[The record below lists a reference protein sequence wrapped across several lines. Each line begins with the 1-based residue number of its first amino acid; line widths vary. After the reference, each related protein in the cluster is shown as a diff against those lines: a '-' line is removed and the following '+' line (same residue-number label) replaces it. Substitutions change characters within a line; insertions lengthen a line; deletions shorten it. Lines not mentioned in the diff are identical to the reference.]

1 MLRLIRDGRART
13 HAELVEL
20 TGLSR
25 STVAQRVDSLLTR
38 RLVVPAEPGASRGG
52 RPPRTFAFNRDAGV
66 VLAADL
72 GATHSRVAIT
82 DMAGDVL
89 AEAREDIPIASGP
102 EIVLGWLEETFDGL
116 LKEVER
122 GGDDV
127 QRHRGRRAGPGR
139 VRRPARRWRRR
150 SCPAGTA
157 TASPRDLRN
166 RYGVPVLVD
175 NDVNIMA
182 LGEYWSRWRDTD
194 HLLFVKVGTGIG
206 CGVITDGRIHR
217 GAQGAAGDIG
227 HIHVPDHDDV
237 ICRCGNLGCLEAIA
251 GGGAMAATLTNL
263 GVPAHNSRDVV
274 RHVRDGRPEAMRLVR
289 QAGREL
295 GGVLARA
302 VNFFNPGVIVI
313 GGDIAHAD
321 EHLLAGVREVVY
333 RRSTALATRSIRIA
347 RSTLDDR
354 AGVLGAAVMVIEACW
369 HPRRSTRRWP
379 PRPAARGGADEL
391 RLGRAA
397 RVWPRGRQCRV
408 FVDMRENPRVEFSTY
423 AVVNATLTAQ
433 RPTPSPPYPA
443 AVEFSP
449 VGRSG

>member
-1 MLRLIRDGRART
+1 M
-13 HAELVEL
+13 
-20 TGLSR
+20 
-25 STVAQRVDSLLTR
+25 DSLLAQ
-38 RLVVPAEPGASRGG
+38 RLVVPAGASASTGG
-52 RPPRTFAFNRDAGV
+52 RPPKTFAFNRNAGA

-72 GATHSRVAIT
+72 GATHSRVAVT
-82 DMAGDVL
+82 DLAGDVMVQTR
-89 AEAREDIPIASGP
+89 ADMPISDGP
-102 EIVLGWLEETFDGL
+102 DTVLGWLEETFNALLQECGHKAADVRGIGVGIPGPVEFATGTPVAPPIMPGWDG
-116 LKEVER
+116 
-122 GGDDV
+122 
-127 QRHRGRRAGPGR
+127 
-139 VRRPARRWRRR
+139 
-150 SCPAGTA
+150 
-157 TASPRDLRN
+157 
-166 RYGVPVLVD
+166 YGVATRLRDVYDAPVLVD

-182 LGEYWSRWRDTD
+182 LGEYWSRWRDTE

-251 GGGAMAATLTNL
+251 GGGAMATTLTNL
-263 GVPAHNSRDVV
+263 GVPAQNSRDVV

-295 GGVLARA
+295 GGVLASA

-354 AGVLGAAVMVIEACW
+354 AGVLGAAVMVIEAVLA
-369 HPRRSTRRWP
+369 PEAIDQAM
-379 PRPAARGGADEL
+379 AAA
-391 RLGRAA
+391 
-397 RVWPRGRQCRV
+397 
-408 FVDMRENPRVEFSTY
+408 
-423 AVVNATLTAQ
+423 
-433 RPTPSPPYPA
+433 
-443 AVEFSP
+443 
-449 VGRSG
+449 

>member
-1 MLRLIRDGRART
+1 MGDMLDTEEDAGKRRFSATSRDESALPLSNGSASSTGAGAMLRLIRDGRASTR
-13 HAELVEL
+13 AELVAL
-20 TGLSR
+20 TGLAR
-25 STVAQRVDSLLTR
+25 STVAQRMDALLAQ
-38 RLVVPAEPGASRGG
+38 RLVIPAGASASTGG
-52 RPPRTFAFNRDAGV
+52 RPPKTFAFNRNAGA

-72 GATHSRVAIT
+72 GATHSRVAVT
-82 DMAGDVL
+82 DLAGDVMVQTR
-89 AEAREDIPIASGP
+89 ADMPIADGP
-102 EIVLGWLEETFDGL
+102 DTVLRWLEETFDVL
-116 LKEVER
+116 LGECGHQRGDVRGIGVGIPGPVEFAT
-122 GGDDV
+122 GTPV
-127 QRHRGRRAGPGR
+127 APPIMPG
-139 VRRPARRWRRR
+139 WD
-150 SCPAGTA
+150 G
-157 TASPRDLRN
+157 
-166 RYGVPVLVD
+166 YGVAARLRDSYNAPVLVD

-251 GGGAMAATLTNL
+251 GGGAMAAKLSEAGIQAEN
-263 GVPAHNSRDVV
+263 GRDVV

-295 GGVLARA
+295 GGVLASA

-354 AGVLGAAVMVIEACW
+354 AGVIGAAVMVIEAVLA
-369 HPRRSTRRWP
+369 PDAVDQAI
-379 PRPAARGGADEL
+379 AAAG
-391 RLGRAA
+391 
-397 RVWPRGRQCRV
+397 
-408 FVDMRENPRVEFSTY
+408 
-423 AVVNATLTAQ
+423 
-433 RPTPSPPYPA
+433 
-443 AVEFSP
+443 
-449 VGRSG
+449 

>member
-1 MLRLIRDGRART
+1 MSGFAGTSPNGAGAMLRLIRDGRART
-13 HAELVEL
+13 HAELVAL

-38 RLVVPAEPGASRGG
+38 NLVVPAEPGASRGG
-52 RPPRTFAFNRDAGV
+52 RPPKTFAFNRNAGV

-72 GATHSRVAIT
+72 GATHSRVAVT
-82 DMAGDVL
+82 DLAGDVL
-89 AEAREDIPIASGP
+89 AETRADIPIAQGP
-102 EIVLGWLEETFDGL
+102 EIVLAWLEKALDGL
-116 LKEVER
+116 LAEAGRKR
-122 GGDDV
+122 KDV
-127 QRHRGRRAGPGR
+127 QGVGVGVPGP
-139 VRRPARRWRRR
+139 VEFA
-150 SCPAGTA
+150 SGTPVA
-157 TASPRDLRN
+157 PPIMPGWDGYGVAAHLSS
-166 RYGVPVLVD
+166 RYGALVLVD

-182 LGEYWSRWRDTD
+182 LGEYWSRWRDTA

-251 GGGAMAATLTNL
+251 GGGAMATKLTEL
-263 GVPAHNSRDVV
+263 GITAENSRDVV

-295 GGVLARA
+295 GGVLASA
-302 VNFFNPGVIVI
+302 VNFFNPAVIVI

-354 AGVLGAAVMVIEACW
+354 AGVIGAAVMVIEAVLAPDAID
-369 HPRRSTRRWP
+369 HAV
-379 PRPAARGGADEL
+379 AA
-391 RLGRAA
+391 
-397 RVWPRGRQCRV
+397 
-408 FVDMRENPRVEFSTY
+408 S
-423 AVVNATLTAQ
+423 
-433 RPTPSPPYPA
+433 
-443 AVEFSP
+443 
-449 VGRSG
+449 